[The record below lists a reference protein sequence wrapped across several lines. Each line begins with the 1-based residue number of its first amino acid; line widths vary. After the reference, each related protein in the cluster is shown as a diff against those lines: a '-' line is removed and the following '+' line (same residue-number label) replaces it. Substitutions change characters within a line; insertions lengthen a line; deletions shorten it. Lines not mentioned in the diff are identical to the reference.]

1 MRRCLILLLALS
13 AVAEFVPAA
22 SAGHVT
28 PSALYHALLAT
39 RIPAASLPAGF
50 SPPAGAQKAAVPA
63 QEKRHHAVGIVRI
76 FLNGG
81 LDGGVGYG
89 AGAYYDVFPSHEDAV
104 ADFRAGPSGGQA
116 GTPRSFPAPARI
128 VNSSL
133 PNGGTKFIAV
143 EYVDGNV
150 SVFAYLEAVGA
161 NPRPRHALPRV
172 LTLGM
177 FTLNHLERVR
187 GTP

>member
-1 MRRCLILLLALS
+1 MRRWVNLLLALS
-13 AVAEFVPAA
+13 ASAAFVPAA
-22 SAGHVT
+22 SADHVT
-28 PSALYHALLAT
+28 PTALYQALLAT
-39 RIPAASLPAGF
+39 PISAASLPSGF
-50 SPPAGAQKAAVPA
+50 SPPVGAQKAAVPP

-76 FLNGG
+76 FLTGG
-81 LDGGVGYG
+81 LDGGVAYG
-89 AGAYYDVFPSHEDAV
+89 AGAYYDVFPNHQDAV
-104 ADFRAGPSGGQA
+104 ADYRAGPSGGQA
-116 GTPRSFPAPARI
+116 GTPRSFPTPARI

-150 SVFAYLEAVGA
+150 SVFAYLEAVGE
-161 NPRPRHALPRV
+161 NPLPRHALPRV
-172 LTLGM
+172 LTLGR